1 MRAEVEPLTLRLREP
16 LRTATGEIAERTLL
30 LLRVEDREGRVG
42 WGEAAPLEPYDG
54 VSLDRCRAALESHAA
69 TLSGGAATGGAA
81 LLDACR
87 DADPLPQA
95 LAAVDLALWSLAGIR
110 EDRPVA
116 ALLTDAPLSRVP
128 VNATIGAEDR
138 AGAATR
144 AAAAVD
150 AGFSCIKLKAGTGDD
165 AGRVAAVRAAVG
177 PEVSLRLDANGAWD
191 VDTAVAS
198 IEALAPAGLEFV
210 EEPVHGVD
218 ALRQVRERTAVRI
231 AMDETAAEPGAL
243 AGGAADLVCLKVSR
257 AGGISALLAQAAL
270 VRTTGTEV
278 YLASTLD
285 GPLGIA
291 AAVHCAAA
299 LKLDVPCGLATLGM
313 FDGVDPG
320 PLAPVRGAIAV
331 PRGPG
336 LGVHPAG

>member
-1 MRAEVEPLTLRLREP
+1 MLAEVRPITLRLREP
-16 LRTATGEIAERTLL
+16 LRTATGEISERTLL
-30 LLRVEDREGRVG
+30 ILRVEDREGRVG

-54 VSLDRCRAALESHAA
+54 VSVDRCRTALEAHAAALH
-69 TLSGGAATGGAA
+69 GGAIAGGAA

-87 DADPLPQA
+87 EADPLPQA

-110 EDRPVA
+110 EGAPVS
-116 ALLTDAPLSRVP
+116 ALLADDPLARVP

-138 AGAATR
+138 QGAASR
-144 AAAAVD
+144 ASEAVA
-150 AGFSCIKLKAGTGDD
+150 AGFDCIKLKAGIGDD

-177 PEVSLRLDANGAWD
+177 PEVALRLDANGAWD
-191 VDTAVAS
+191 VDTAVSS

-210 EEPVHGVD
+210 EEPVHGVE
-218 ALRQVRERTAVRI
+218 ALRQVRERTAVRV

-243 AGGAADLVCLKVSR
+243 AGGAADLVCLKISR

-270 VRTTGTEV
+270 VRTTGAEV

-299 LKLDVPCGLATLGM
+299 LRLDVPCGLATLGL
-313 FDGVDPG
+313 FDGLDPG
-320 PLAPVRGAIAV
+320 PLAPVRGAIPV

-336 LGVHPAG
+336 LGVKPAE

>member
-1 MRAEVEPLTLRLREP
+1 MLAEVRPITLRLREP
-16 LRTATGEIAERTLL
+16 LRTAGGDIAERTLL
-30 LLRVEDREGRVG
+30 ILRVEDREGRVG

-54 VSLDRCRAALESHAA
+54 VSLDRCRAALEAHAEA
-69 TLSGGAATGGAA
+69 LRGGAIAGGAA

-87 DADPLPQA
+87 EADPLPQA

-110 EDRPVA
+110 AGQPVA
-116 ALLTDAPLSRVP
+116 ALLAGEPLARVP

-138 AGAATR
+138 RTAATR

-150 AGFSCIKLKAGTGDD
+150 AGFDCIKLKAGTGDD

-177 PEVSLRLDANGAWD
+177 PEVALRLDANGAWD
-191 VDTAVAS
+191 VETAVRS

-210 EEPVHGVD
+210 EEPVHGVE

-231 AMDETAAEPGAL
+231 AMDETASEPGAL

-257 AGGISALLAQAAL
+257 AGGISALLAQASL
-270 VRTTGTEV
+270 VRTTGAEV

-299 LKLDVPCGLATLGM
+299 LRLDVPCGLATLGL
-313 FDGVDPG
+313 FEDLEPG

-331 PRGPG
+331 PRTPG
-336 LGVHPAG
+336 LGVKPAE

>member
-1 MRAEVEPLTLRLREP
+1 MLAEVRPITLRLREP
-16 LRTATGEIAERTLL
+16 LQTANGDITERTLL
-30 LLRVEDREGRVG
+30 ILRVEDREGRVG

-54 VSLDRCRAALESHAA
+54 VSVDRCRAALEAHAA
-69 TLSGGAATGGAA
+69 ALRGGAIAGGAA

-87 DADPLPQA
+87 EADPLPQS

-110 EDRPVA
+110 EGQPVA
-116 ALLTDAPLSRVP
+116 ALLSDEPLARVP

-138 AGAATR
+138 RTAATR

-150 AGFSCIKLKAGTGDD
+150 AGFSCVKLKAGTGDD

-191 VDTAVAS
+191 VETAVRS

-210 EEPVHGVD
+210 EEPVHGVE
-218 ALRQVRERTAVRI
+218 ALREVRERTAVRV

-257 AGGISALLAQAAL
+257 AGGISALLAQASL
-270 VRTTGTEV
+270 VRTTGAEV

-299 LKLDVPCGLATLGM
+299 LKLDVPCGLATLELFEGL
-313 FDGVDPG
+313 DPG
-320 PLAPVRGAIAV
+320 PLTPVRGAIAV

-336 LGVHPAG
+336 LGVKPAE